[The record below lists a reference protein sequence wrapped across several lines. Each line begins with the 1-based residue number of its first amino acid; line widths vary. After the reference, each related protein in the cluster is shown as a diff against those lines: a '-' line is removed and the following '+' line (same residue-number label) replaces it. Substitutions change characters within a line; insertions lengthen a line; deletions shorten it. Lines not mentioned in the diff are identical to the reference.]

1 MPFEVSEGN
10 HHLARIVHETP
21 VRAMQMLEQS
31 LRSPR
36 GLPPSVSLHIRV
48 RGRPAKE
55 AQLTYFGD
63 PRDFQVALT
72 FQRSVLNHLVV
83 DKGLLLEGRP

>member
-1 MPFEVSEGN
+1 MPFEVSECN

-63 PRDFQVALT
+63 PRDFHVALT

-83 DKGLLLEGRP
+83 DKGLLLEGWP